1 MTPRPPPEDDRGRAP
16 PHPDDQSDDAVE
28 AELARQRRHEEIVRA
43 REAVIREA
51 RIQRQREL
59 IQAEEEE
66 ERQLVAAIVQGG
78 ARLEEIDPRVLRS
91 PKALVALELARRVA
105 DMALQHHLDASSRNA
120 LGFLEHTMNDE
131 AASRR
136 DRVTAAQTILSA
148 RAKMGA
154 GAKHNGTEQ
163 LRQAL
168 ISAGA
173 SREDVRRI
181 TDEELN
187 ERTRRVL
194 AHALLDG
201 E

>member
-16 PHPDDQSDDAVE
+16 PHPEDQSDEAGE
-28 AELARQRRHEEIVRA
+28 AELARRRHQEECVAARA
-43 REAVIREA
+43 KVIREA
-51 RIQRQREL
+51 RIERQRAL
-59 IQAEEEE
+59 IQAEEEAE
-66 ERQLVAAIVQGG
+66 CQLVAAIAQGG

-105 DMALQHHLDASSRNA
+105 DMALQHHLDAASRDA
-120 LGFLEHTMNDE
+120 LAFLETLMGDE
-131 AASRR
+131 SAARR

-154 GAKHNGTEQ
+154 GAKHNGTDQ

-173 SREDVRRI
+173 SREDVRKI

-194 AHALLDG
+194 AHTLLDS

>member
-1 MTPRPPPEDDRGRAP
+1 MMPRPPPEDDRGRAP
-16 PHPDDQSDDAVE
+16 PHPADESDEAAD

-120 LGFLEHTMNDE
+120 LGFLESTMNDE

>member
-1 MTPRPPPEDDRGRAP
+1 MMPRPPLEDDRGRAP
-16 PHPDDQSDDAVE
+16 PHPDDQSDEATD

-43 REAVIREA
+43 RELVIREA
-51 RIQRQREL
+51 RIQKQREM

-173 SREDVRRI
+173 SRQEVSKI